1 MHTHPSFP
9 GLVRSVRQAGAMVAP
24 WEGRVFRAVE
34 IKWAKPA
41 SLLSGEGTRKHG
53 GRWMRAGVAEVAHAA
68 MTEALAIKESR
79 HAFDYYGIRKP
90 RNNPRVSVEIR
101 VKLAKVLP
109 LGAVEAVFPHLTNEE
124 LLREDWEKVNGKG
137 SETLAQAI
145 GRAAWQIGL
154 EGMVVPS
161 ARDRRSRNLVWFP
174 GNLCAGSSCTITGQ
188 HELEAW
194 LAE

>member
-1 MHTHPSFP
+1 MC
-9 GLVRSVRQAGAMVAP
+9 
-24 WEGRVFRAVE
+24 
-34 IKWAKPA
+34 
-41 SLLSGEGTRKHG
+41 
-53 GRWMRAGVAEVAHAA
+53 AGVTAVAHAA

-79 HAFDYYGIRKP
+79 RAFDYYGVRKP

-101 VKLAKVLP
+101 AKLGRVLQ
-109 LGAVEAVFPHLTNEE
+109 LGSVDTVFPHLTNEE

-145 GRAAWQIGL
+145 GRAAWKSGL

-174 GNLCAGSSCTITGQ
+174 ENLGPGSSCTITGR

-194 LAE
+194 LAD